1 MNKAEKANIMYDH
14 YKDTF
19 SIQKENEKSRNK
31 LFIIL
36 CVCILV
42 LMLMIIYPNN
52 IYNNIQEL
60 CLDKF
65 GINIKFELKVL
76 ELFNWFIILYL
87 TIRYYQIN
95 TNIEKNYNY
104 IHDLEEKME
113 KNYKLPIYREGKNY
127 LNQYPLFLTLSY
139 IFYKYI
145 FLMLFNLCIIIKI
158 TFSILNKLSL
168 PFLISSFIVGG
179 CLILI
184 NTSYFVFN
192 YKLRKGGNENG

>member
-95 TNIEKNYNY
+95 TNIEKKYNY

-145 FLMLFNLCIIIKI
+145 FPMLFNLCIIIKI
-158 TFSILNKLSL
+158 IFSIFNKLSL
-168 PFLISSFIVGG
+168 PFLIPSFIVGT